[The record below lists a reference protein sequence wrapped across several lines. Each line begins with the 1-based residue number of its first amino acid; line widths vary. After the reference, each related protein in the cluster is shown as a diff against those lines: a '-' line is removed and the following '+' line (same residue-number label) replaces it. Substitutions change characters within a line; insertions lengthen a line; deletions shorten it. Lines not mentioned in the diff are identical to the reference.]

1 MQHRQKKQ
9 AEPVASKVPVLPMG
23 NNLQQRYCNLLTLL
37 LSAVAVLLAACAP
50 VGPDYVRPDV
60 AVNDQW
66 SQNVRDEFQFEPQ
79 DSVSWWQV
87 LDDPVLNQ
95 LVELTQ
101 QQNNNIKVAGLRV
114 LEARAALGIAV
125 GNQYPQSQV
134 VSGNATR
141 ISASESNANTTAGDL
156 NFTQYNLGVGASWEI
171 DFWGRFRRGI
181 ESADANLLATLAS
194 YDDTLVLLTAQ
205 VVDTYAVIRTAQEQ
219 LRIARENLALQQRS
233 YEIVEV
239 LYRNGQSNELD
250 VQQAETLLLST
261 KATIPGFEITLR
273 QAHHALSTLMGMP
286 PADMSAVIGK
296 GSIPVIPEK
305 ILVGIP
311 ADLIRQ
317 RPDVRRAELLAVAQ
331 NAQVGVAKANLYPSF
346 SIAGSLGLA
355 AAGGTDTSRTGDS
368 GFGELFR
375 SESLT
380 YSIGPSFVW
389 PFFNYGRIKNNVR
402 VQDARLQQAL
412 IQYRE
417 AVIQAAR
424 EVEDAMVFFVGSQQQ
439 DEILTASV
447 ISAKRSTE
455 LSMLR
460 YKEGFADYQ
469 RVLDA
474 QQRLFGQQ
482 QRLVSNKGAAVRS
495 IAQVYRALGGGWQ
508 NHSGGFVDE
517 ATRIEMEQRID
528 WGEMLETD
536 RASIIEENVERNRE

>member
-1 MQHRQKKQ
+1 MQRRQKKQ
-9 AEPVASKVPVLPMG
+9 AEPVATKASVLPMG
-23 NNLQQRYCNLLTLL
+23 NNLKQRCRNLLALP
-37 LSAVAVLLAACAP
+37 LSALFVLLAACAP
-50 VGPDYVRPDV
+50 VGPDYVRPDI

-79 DSVSWWQV
+79 DSVAWWQV

-95 LVELTQ
+95 LVELTR

-134 VSGNATR
+134 VSGNATQ
-141 ISASESNANTTAGDL
+141 ISASESNANTAAGDL
-156 NFTQYNLGVGASWEI
+156 NYTQYNLGVGASWEI

-205 VVDTYAVIRTAQEQ
+205 VVDTYAVIRTAEEQ
-219 LRIARENLALQQRS
+219 LRIGRENLALQQRS
-233 YEIVEV
+233 YDIVEV
-239 LYRNGQSNELD
+239 LYRYGQSNELD

-261 KATIPGFEITLR
+261 KATIPDFEVTLR
-273 QAHHALSTLMGMP
+273 RGHHALSTLLGMP
-286 PADMSAVIGK
+286 PADMSALLGA
-296 GSIPVIPEK
+296 GGIPVVPEK
-305 ILVGIP
+305 IVVGVP

-317 RPDVRRAELLAVAQ
+317 RPDVRRAEMFAIAQ
-331 NAQVGVAKANLYPSF
+331 NAQVGVATANLYPSF
-346 SIAGSLGLA
+346 SISGSLGLA
-355 AAGGTDTSRTGDS
+355 AAGGTDTTRTGDS
-368 GFGELFR
+368 GIGELFR

-389 PFFNYGRIKNNVR
+389 PFLNYGRIKNNVR

-417 AVIQAAR
+417 SVIQAAR
-424 EVEDAMVFFVGSQQQ
+424 EVEDAMVSYIGSQQQ

-447 ISAKRSTE
+447 ISAKRSAD

-469 RVLDA
+469 RVLDS
-474 QQRLFGQQ
+474 QQKLFGQQ
-482 QRLVSNKGAAVRS
+482 QRFVANKGAAVRS

-536 RASIIEENVERNRE
+536 RASIIEDNVERNRE

>member
-1 MQHRQKKQ
+1 MQRRQKKQ
-9 AEPVASKVPVLPMG
+9 AEPVATKASVLLMG
-23 NNLQQRYCNLLTLL
+23 NNLKQRCRNLLALP
-37 LSAVAVLLAACAP
+37 LSALFVLLAACAP
-50 VGPDYVRPDV
+50 VGPDYVRPDI

-79 DSVSWWQV
+79 DSVAWWQV

-95 LVELTQ
+95 LVELTR

-134 VSGNATR
+134 VSGNATQ
-141 ISASESNANTTAGDL
+141 ISASESNANTAAGDL
-156 NFTQYNLGVGASWEI
+156 NYTQYSLGVGASWEI

-205 VVDTYAVIRTAQEQ
+205 VVDTYAVIRTAEEQ
-219 LRIARENLALQQRS
+219 LRIGRENLALQQRS
-233 YEIVEV
+233 YDIVEV
-239 LYRNGQSNELD
+239 LYRYGQSNELD

-261 KATIPGFEITLR
+261 KATIPDFEVTLR
-273 QAHHALSTLMGMP
+273 RGHHALSTLLGMP
-286 PADMSAVIGK
+286 PADMSALLGA
-296 GSIPVIPEK
+296 GGIPVVPEK
-305 ILVGIP
+305 IVVGVP

-317 RPDVRRAELLAVAQ
+317 RPDVRRAEMFAIAQ
-331 NAQVGVAKANLYPSF
+331 NAQVGVATANLYPSF
-346 SIAGSLGLA
+346 SISGSLGLA
-355 AAGGTDTSRTGDS
+355 AAGGTDTTRTGDS
-368 GFGELFR
+368 GIGELFR

-389 PFFNYGRIKNNVR
+389 PFLNYGRIKNNVR

-417 AVIQAAR
+417 SVIQAAR
-424 EVEDAMVFFVGSQQQ
+424 EVEDAMVSYIGSQQQ

-447 ISAKRSTE
+447 ISAKRSAD

-469 RVLDA
+469 RVLDS

-482 QRLVSNKGAAVRS
+482 QRFVANKGAAVRS

-536 RASIIEENVERNRE
+536 RASIIEDNVERNRE